1 MKTHKLTLIG
11 LFTAILCILG
21 PIAIILPF
29 SPVPLSLGTLGVLLA
44 CLLLGTKNGLF
55 CTILYLILGFV
66 GLPVFTGFTGGVGK
80 LFGPTGGYLLGYL
93 FLAAVGGL
101 LAERWRKHLLLQA
114 LGLFIG
120 MCCCYLLGTLWL
132 MFQADV
138 KIQIALW
145 VGVIPYVPF
154 DVFKIGGAVLLNQTV
169 RKRKMT
175 VSIIIH

>member
-66 GLPVFTGFTGGVGK
+66 GLPVFTGFTGGAGK
-80 LFGPTGGYLLGYL
+80 LLGPTGGYLLGYL
-93 FLAAVGGL
+93 LLASVGGFLA
-101 LAERWRKHLLLQA
+101 EYWRKKMVLQV
-114 LGLFIG
+114 LGLFLG

-132 MFQADV
+132 TLQADM
-138 KIQIALW
+138 KIQTALL

-154 DVFKIGGAVLLNQTV
+154 DVCKIAGAVLLSKEFD
-169 RKRKMT
+169 RRSLFSPM
-175 VSIIIH
+175 

>member
-29 SPVPLSLGTLGVLLA
+29 SPVPLSLGALGVLLA
-44 CLLLGTKNGLF
+44 CLLLGAKNGLL
-55 CTILYLILGFV
+55 CTALYLILGLV

-120 MCCCYLLGTLWL
+120 MCFCYLLGSLWL
-132 MFQADV
+132 AFQAGMSL
-138 KIQIALW
+138 KTALW
-145 VGVIPYVPF
+145 AGVIPYVPF
-154 DVFKIGGAVLLNQTV
+154 DMCKIGGAMLLSREM
-169 RKRKMT
+169 RKRIPSVK
-175 VSIIIH
+175 

>member
-11 LFTAILCILG
+11 LFTAFLCILG

-80 LFGPTGGYLLGYL
+80 LLGPTGGYLLGYL
-93 FLAAVGGL
+93 FLASVGGY
-101 LAERWRKHLLLQA
+101 LAECWKKNLLLQV
-114 LGLFIG
+114 LGLFLG

-132 MFQADV
+132 MFQADMN
-138 KIQIALW
+138 IQTALW
-145 VGVIPYVPF
+145 AGVIPYVPF
-154 DVFKIGGAVLLNQTV
+154 DICKIAGAVLLSKEFD
-169 RKRKMT
+169 RRGLFSPM
-175 VSIIIH
+175 

>member
-93 FLAAVGGL
+93 LLASVGGY
-101 LAERWRKHLLLQA
+101 LAECWKKHLLLQA
-114 LGLFIG
+114 LGLFLG

-132 MFQADV
+132 MFQADMN
-138 KIQIALW
+138 IQTALW
-145 VGVIPYVPF
+145 TGVIPYVTF
-154 DVFKIGGAVLLNQTV
+154 DICKIAGAVLLSKEFD
-169 RKRKMT
+169 RRGLFSPM
-175 VSIIIH
+175 

>member
-11 LFTAILCILG
+11 LFTAFLCILG

-80 LFGPTGGYLLGYL
+80 LLGPTGGYLLGYL
-93 FLAAVGGL
+93 FLASVGGY
-101 LAERWRKHLLLQA
+101 LAECWKKNLLLQV
-114 LGLFIG
+114 LGLFLG

-132 MFQADV
+132 MFQADMN
-138 KIQIALW
+138 IQTALW
-145 VGVIPYVPF
+145 AGVIPYVPF
-154 DVFKIGGAVLLNQTV
+154 DICKIAGAVLLG
-169 RKRKMT
+169 REIDRRGLFSPM
-175 VSIIIH
+175 